1 MADKARGLPVCVESM
16 QGILAGRKTMKRRVG
31 KCRITETCGWIANAE
46 LLAPYGGPGQ
56 LVYFREPLRRDSI
69 MGMFNIG
76 LSRGIVTYAVDGT
89 FAPTAKQTEGWRWK
103 NKSLPGYLMP
113 RRLARACAT
122 ISEVRFEK
130 LVDISEADAIAEGC
144 QHCCNGENCNCHGE
158 AAICEYIAWWNRLNE
173 KKGFGWGAALDGK
186 WHGWVSVTSWT
197 DLVVG
202 WEKVQE
208 MLR

>member
-1 MADKARGLPVCVESM
+1 MPDKWVGLPVCVESM
-16 QGILAGRKTMKRRVG
+16 QGILADRKTKTRRVG
-31 KCRITETCGWIANAE
+31 LPGPY
-46 LLAPYGGPGQ
+46 PYGPPGQ
-56 LVYFREPLRRDSI
+56 GVYFREPVVVHTGRKLRYAADAEWQCIPKECQEWYGR
-69 MGMFNIG
+69 MVVKG
-76 LSRGIVTYAVDGT
+76 LRTT
-89 FAPTAKQTEGWRWK
+89 
-103 NKSLPGYLMP
+103 PGRSVP

-197 DLVVG
+197 DVVIG
-202 WEKVQE
+202 WEEVQE
-208 MLR
+208 MLG